1 MDDNFA
7 TLARRSS
14 LRRSEAQTDIE
25 SLKQIVIFSGLG
37 LLLSLAAIIYWPD
50 LGAEIAQSLWML
62 N

>member
-1 MDDNFA
+1 MDDNLA
-7 TLARRSS
+7 ALARRSS
-14 LRRSEAQTDIE
+14 LRCSEAKTDTE
-25 SLKQIVIFSGLG
+25 SLKLIVIFSGSG